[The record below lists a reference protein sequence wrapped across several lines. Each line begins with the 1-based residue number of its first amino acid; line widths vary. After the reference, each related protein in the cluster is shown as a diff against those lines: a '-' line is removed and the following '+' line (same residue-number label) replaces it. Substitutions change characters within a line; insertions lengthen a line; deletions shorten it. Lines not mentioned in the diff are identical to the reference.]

1 MPESRRRRRPR
12 GGPARSQRSRAQEQA
27 PPGFGT
33 RTVQKLGIRPRVWR
47 RMRRWVYLASAGLIA
62 ALVILSFGLTSF
74 PTGGRAGSSA
84 GGPTQPNDSIGTI
97 YADGGAVHVNE
108 PTSVVYTT
116 MPPHSGNHWP
126 QWAECGVYDFE
137 VPDERIVHNLEHGQI
152 VISYNL
158 TDQGDID
165 SLVALTKELEEFDFW
180 GILRPYSKL
189 DEGKVGMSAWTVID
203 VMDGVDEERITRFYD
218 EYYRNRFS
226 NETQSIGRGIPCGS
240 TMSS

>member
-12 GGPARSQRSRAQEQA
+12 TGPARSQRTRAQEQA
-27 PPGFGT
+27 PPGLGT
-33 RTVQKLGIRPRVWR
+33 RTAQKLGIRPRIWR
-47 RMRRWVYLASAGLIA
+47 RMRRWVYLASAGMIA
-62 ALVILSFGLTSF
+62 ALVILSFALTSF
-74 PTGGRAGSSA
+74 PAGGRAGSAA
-84 GGPTQPNDSIGTI
+84 GGATNPTDGIGTA
-97 YADGGAVHVNE
+97 YADEGAIHVNE
-108 PTSVVYTT
+108 PDSVDYTT
-116 MPPHSGNHWP
+116 VPPHSGNHWP
-126 QWAECGVYDFE
+126 QWADCGVYDFE

-165 SLVALTKELEEFDFW
+165 SLVALTEELDDFDFW

-189 DEGKVGMSAWTVID
+189 DEGQVGMSAWTVID
-203 VMDGVDEERITRFYD
+203 VMDGVDQERITRFYN

>member
-12 GGPARSQRSRAQEQA
+12 SGPARSQRTRAQEQA
-27 PPGFGT
+27 PAGLGT
-33 RTVQKLGIRPRVWR
+33 RTAQKLGIRPRVWR

-62 ALVILSFGLTSF
+62 VLVILSFALTSF
-74 PTGGRAGSSA
+74 PAGGRAGSAA
-84 GGPTQPNDSIGTI
+84 GGATEPTADIGTA
-97 YADGGAVHVNE
+97 YDDEGNVHVSE
-108 PTSVVYTT
+108 PTPVDYTT
-116 MPPHSGNHWP
+116 VPPHSGNHWP
-126 QWAECGVYDFE
+126 QWADCGVYTSE

-158 TDQGDID
+158 PNPDDVAQ
-165 SLVALTKELEEFDFW
+165 LVALTKELDDFDFW

-189 DEGKVGMSAWTVID
+189 DEGKVGLSAWTVID

-226 NETQSIGRGIPCGS
+226 NETQSLGRGIPCGA